1 MLAAVVAVSGLKE
14 RNRREEVGEGE
25 FQDARTHARTLV
37 NAGFLTPPSNTRY
50 R

>member
-25 FQDARTHARTLV
+25 FQDARTHASKCRV
-37 NAGFLTPPSNTRY
+37 FDASF
-50 R
+50 